1 MQDRKV
7 AVTINSTGRQ
17 SASFI
22 RVAAAVGWQVRAQTR
37 DKQGIVAQELDS
49 TPGVDLRIGSL
60 DDSRFVADLFHGA
73 QLAFINTTHWGDEIA
88 TGRAMANAAKRAG
101 IEHLIYSSM
110 PDHSIYQGQN
120 WRALPF
126 WAQKFAVENYIRQIG
141 IPATFVYTG
150 TYHNNF
156 TSLPYPLFRMELKD
170 DGSFE
175 WQAPFHPHIPI
186 PWLDAEHDVGPAIL
200 QIFKQGPRK
209 WAGHRIPLAF
219 SQLTPVQVCEA
230 FSRAL
235 SRPVR
240 YVRGPISIEV
250 PVPAGYREHLEILEE
265 TLGWKSAPYFGPDL
279 EPNCTREALDLWE
292 GFRDIEE
299 YAREI
304 FPVEER
310 ANGLTWMDEDDATDG
325 QPEPDDVPSEPTS
338 EPPARDSQIFQIM
351 NL

>member
-1 MQDRKV
+1 MQDKKV
-7 AVTINSTGRQ
+7 VVTINSTGRQ

-22 RVAAAVGWQVRAQTR
+22 RVAAAVGWHVRAQTR

-49 TPGVDLRIGSL
+49 TEGVDLCVGSL
-60 DDSRFVADLFHGA
+60 EDEHFVAGLFDGA
-73 QLAFINTTHWGDEIA
+73 HLAFINTTHWGDEIA
-88 TGRAMANAAKRAG
+88 TGRAMANAAKKAG
-101 IEHLIYSSM
+101 VEHYIYSGM
-110 PDHSIYQGQN
+110 PDHSIYEGRS
-120 WRALPF
+120 WKALPM
-126 WAQKFAVENYIRQIG
+126 WAQKFAVENYVRQIG
-141 IPATFVYTG
+141 IPATFVYAG

-156 TSLPYPLFRMELKD
+156 TSLPYPLFRMELLA

-175 WQAPFHPHIPI
+175 WQAPFHPDIPI

-209 WAGHRIPLAF
+209 WAGHRVPLAF
-219 SQLTPVQVCEA
+219 SRLTPVEVCEA

-240 YVRGPISIEV
+240 YVRGPIVCEV
-250 PVPAGYREHLEILEE
+250 PVPAGYQEHLAALEE
-265 TLGWKSAPYFGPDL
+265 TLGWQNAPYFGPEL
-279 EPNCTREALDLWE
+279 EENCTKEALDLWE

-310 ANGLTWMDEDDATDG
+310 ANGLTWMDDEETDTASEA
-325 QPEPDDVPSEPTS
+325 PIRDVENH
-338 EPPARDSQIFQIM
+338 FQIM

>member
-1 MQDRKV
+1 MQDRKTV
-7 AVTINSTGRQ
+7 VTINSTGRQ

-37 DKQGIVAQELDS
+37 DTQGIVAQELS
-49 TPGVDLRIGSL
+49 SIPGVDLRVGSL
-60 DDSRFVADLFHGA
+60 DDDHFVADLFKGA
-73 QLAFINTTHWGDEIA
+73 QLAFINTTHWGDEIT
-88 TGRAMANAAKRAG
+88 TGRAVAMAAKKAG
-101 IEHLIYSSM
+101 VEHFIYSSM
-110 PDHSIYQGQN
+110 PDHSIYDKG
-120 WRALPF
+120 WRALPL
-126 WAQKFAVENYIRQIG
+126 WANKFAVENFVRQIG
-141 IPATFVYTG
+141 IPATFVYAG

-156 TSLPYPLFRMELKD
+156 TSLPYPLFRMELQD

-209 WAGHRIPLAF
+209 WAGQRITLAF

-235 SRPVR
+235 NRPCR
-240 YVRGPISIEV
+240 YVRGPITFHV
-250 PVPAGYREHLEILEE
+250 PVPVGYREHLEILEE
-265 TLGWKSAPYFGPDL
+265 VLGWQNAPYFGPDL
-279 EPNCTREALDLWE
+279 EEDCTQTALELWE

-310 ANGLTWMDEDDATDG
+310 ANGLTWMDEDDTDT
-325 QPEPDDVPSEPTS
+325 QPDDTPSETPI
-338 EPPARDSQIFQIM
+338 RDVENFFQVM